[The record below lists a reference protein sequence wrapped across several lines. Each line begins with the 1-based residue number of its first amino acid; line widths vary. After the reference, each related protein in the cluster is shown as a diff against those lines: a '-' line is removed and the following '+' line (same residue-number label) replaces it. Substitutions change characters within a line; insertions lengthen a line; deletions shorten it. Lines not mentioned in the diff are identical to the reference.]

1 MREYD
6 LIIIGGG
13 AAGILCAIEGSR
25 QGIKNILLIEKDPVL
40 GGALTLGDYNIS
52 KNKFITGKEYKNQ
65 LLRKID
71 SLNIDIQLNTMALK
85 IENERE
91 VICMSSENGIEKI
104 KGKNI
109 ILANGA
115 KDTGRKAVSMV
126 GSRCSGVLTVG
137 MAKKIFNMDNM
148 IPGKNIFIVGNDT
161 LYMIEK
167 ELKNHNIN
175 VVGIIPNNNSE
186 ETFGLTNHLYKG
198 YEIIGIEGEG
208 RLSALIICKDNEEIT
223 VPCDTLVF
231 ANPMLSDGVLAMRSD
246 IKLNA
251 STTGPEVDN
260 NFMTS
265 KENIFACGNGI
276 YIHKT
281 IESIEDE
288 CRQVI
293 DAINMG

>member
-25 QGIKNILLIEKDPVL
+25 QEIKNILLIEKDPVL
-40 GGALTLGDYNIS
+40 GGTLTLGDYNIS
-52 KNKFITGKEYKNQ
+52 KDKFIIGKEYKNQ
-65 LLRKID
+65 LLKKID
-71 SLNIDIQLNTMALK
+71 SLDIDIQLNTMALK

-91 VICMSSENGIEKI
+91 VVCTSSKNGIEKI

-115 KDTGRKAVSMV
+115 KDTGRKSVAMV
-126 GSRCSGVLTVG
+126 GSRCSGILTVG

-148 IPGKNIFIVGNDT
+148 IPGKNIFIDGNDT

-167 ELKNHNIN
+167 DLKNHDIN
-175 VVGIIPNNNSE
+175 VVGIIPNNDND
-186 ETFGLTNHLYKG
+186 ETFGVTNNLYKG

-208 RLSALIICKDNEEIT
+208 RLSGVIICKDNEKIT

-231 ANPMLSDGVLAMRSD
+231 ANPMLSDGLVAMRSD
-246 IKLNA
+246 IKLNP
-251 STTGPEVDN
+251 STTGPQVDD

-265 KENIFACGNGI
+265 KEKIFACGNGV

-288 CRQVI
+288 CKRLI
-293 DAINMG
+293 SNLY

>member
-40 GGALTLGDYNIS
+40 GGTLTLGDYNIS
-52 KNKFITGKEYKNQ
+52 KDKFIIGKEYKNQ
-65 LLRKID
+65 LLKKID
-71 SLNIDIQLNTMALK
+71 SLDIDIQLNTMALK

-91 VICMSSENGIEKI
+91 VVCTSSKNGIEKI

-115 KDTGRKAVSMV
+115 KDTGRKSVAMV
-126 GSRCSGVLTVG
+126 GSRCSGILTVG

-148 IPGKNIFIVGNDT
+148 IPGKNIFIDGNDT

-167 ELKNHNIN
+167 DLKNHDIN
-175 VVGIIPNNNSE
+175 VVGIIPNNDND
-186 ETFGLTNHLYKG
+186 ETFGVTNNLYKG

-208 RLSALIICKDNEEIT
+208 RLSGVIICKDNEKIT

-231 ANPMLSDGVLAMRSD
+231 ANPMLSDGLVAMRSD
-246 IKLNA
+246 IKLNP
-251 STTGPEVDN
+251 STTGPQVDD

-265 KENIFACGNGI
+265 KEKIFACGNGV

-288 CRQVI
+288 CKKVI
-293 DAINMG
+293 SNLY

>member
-40 GGALTLGDYNIS
+40 GGTLTLGDYNIS
-52 KNKFITGKEYKNQ
+52 KDKFIIGKEYKNQ
-65 LLRKID
+65 LLKKID
-71 SLNIDIQLNTMALK
+71 SLDIDIQLNTMALR

-91 VICMSSENGIEKI
+91 VVCTSSKNGIEKI

-115 KDTGRKAVSMV
+115 KDTGRKSVAMV
-126 GSRCSGVLTVG
+126 GSRCSGILTVG

-148 IPGKNIFIVGNDT
+148 IPGKNIFIDGNDT

-167 ELKNHNIN
+167 DLKNHDIN
-175 VVGIIPNNNSE
+175 VVGIIPNNDND
-186 ETFGLTNHLYKG
+186 ETFGVTNNLYKG

-208 RLSALIICKDNEEIT
+208 RLSGVIICKDNEKIT

-231 ANPMLSDGVLAMRSD
+231 ANPMLSDGLVAMRSD
-246 IKLNA
+246 IKLNP
-251 STTGPEVDN
+251 STTGPQVDD

-265 KENIFACGNGI
+265 KEKIFACGNGV

-288 CRQVI
+288 CKKVI
-293 DAINMG
+293 SNLY